1 MCEYFAMSAPT
12 RDFVHMWEWF
22 ALHCHNYSPLYER
35 LSIAVAG
42 DPELLGWVQSAP
54 PSAHLPPALL
64 AAVHYLL
71 LDDPDDPLAAVYSGR
86 SAADPA
92 PLFLQLCRDRQDEVM
107 ALLSTRHIQTN
118 ECGRSALIG
127 PGLTWLASQLSEP
140 MALTDVGA
148 SAGLNLLCDRYRID
162 YGAAGATGPSDS
174 PVQITC
180 RVAGGNPPIAPALP
194 PLRSRIGIDRSP
206 IDLGHPDDA
215 RWLLACVWPD
225 TGRLE
230 RTAASIHLAQQD
242 PPRVIAGD
250 AIDALP
256 GVLGDLPIG
265 VAAVIVTTWAFAYFS
280 LEARQRFVDLLE
292 TESQTRTIAWLSAEG
307 VGTVAAFADQP
318 VPDRDAGA
326 DLLGA
331 AVFEGGA
338 ARWELLAIVHEHG
351 GWIDWRD
358 PA

>member
-1 MCEYFAMSAPT
+1 MSAPT
-12 RDFVHMWEWF
+12 EDFVHLWEWF
-22 ALHCHNYSPLYER
+22 ALHCHDYSPLYKR

-42 DPELLGWVQSAP
+42 DAELLGWVQSAP

-71 LDDPDDPLAAVYSGR
+71 LEDPDHPLAAVYSGR
-86 SAADPA
+86 SDADPA
-92 PLFLQLCRDRQDEVM
+92 PLFLQLCRDRREKVM

-118 ECGRSALIG
+118 DCGRSALIG
-127 PGLTWLASQLSEP
+127 PGLTWLSSQLSEP

-162 YGAAGATGPSDS
+162 YGAAGATGPSAS
-174 PVQITC
+174 PVHIAC
-180 RVAGGNPPIAPALP
+180 RVAGGNPPIAAALP

-206 IDLGHPDDA
+206 IDLGQPEDA

-242 PPRVIAGD
+242 PPKVVTGD
-250 AIDALP
+250 ANDTLP
-256 GVLGDLPIG
+256 RILADLPIG
-265 VAAVIVTTWAFAYFS
+265 VTAVIVTTWAFAYFS
-280 LEARQRFVDLLE
+280 LEGRQRFVELLE
-292 TESQTRTIAWLSAEG
+292 AESQMRTIAWLSAEG
-307 VGTVAAFADQP
+307 AGTVAAFADQP

-338 ARWELLAIVHEHG
+338 ARWELLGIVHEHG
-351 GWIDWRD
+351 AWIDWRG

>member
-1 MCEYFAMSAPT
+1 MPLADTIHDRAAGSEDGTSTVDRRASRPRRMCEYLAMSAPT

-42 DPELLGWVQSAP
+42 DPELLSWVQSAP

-71 LDDPDDPLAAVYSGR
+71 LDDPDDPLAAIYSGR

-118 ECGRSALIG
+118 DCGRSALIG

-206 IDLGHPDDA
+206 IDLGRSGRCSLAVGLCMA
-215 RWLLACVWPD
+215 RHGPTRTHRRVHTPGP
-225 TGRLE
+225 TGSP
-230 RTAASIHLAQQD
+230 T
-242 PPRVIAGD
+242 GD
-250 AIDALP
+250 RR
-256 GVLGDLPIG
+256 G
-265 VAAVIVTTWAFAYFS
+265 
-280 LEARQRFVDLLE
+280 RQR
-292 TESQTRTIAWLSAEG
+292 R
-307 VGTVAAFADQP
+307 P
-318 VPDRDAGA
+318 
-326 DLLGA
+326 
-331 AVFEGGA
+331 
-338 ARWELLAIVHEHG
+338 
-351 GWIDWRD
+351 
-358 PA
+358 PACSR